1 MSDTTARETEPDAA
15 GATGPGTTNPLLA
28 DWTGPF
34 GLPPFGAIA
43 AHHFEPAFEAAL
55 ATARAEVDAIAADPA
70 EPDFDNTIAA
80 LERAGRDLT
89 RVASVFFN
97 LAGSHTS
104 EELQRIERAM
114 APRLARHAS
123 ETLLNQALYGRVDRL
138 WQAREQLGLDD
149 EQARVLERTQRMFR
163 RAGAA
168 LDEAGRARMAEI
180 TQRLAE
186 LGTRFAQNVLAD
198 EAGFKLVLEDEADLA
213 GLPAFLRQA
222 AAEAASERGLAG
234 KHVITL
240 SRSLIEPFLQF
251 STRRDLREAAFRAW
265 ILRGEMGGDNDNRA
279 VIGEILALRAERAAL
294 LGFDSFAA
302 YKLDDTM
309 AGTPQAVRDLLET
322 VWTPAVAQ
330 ARREAEALQQLAAD
344 SGDNITL
351 APWDWRFYAE
361 RLRSRDHALDE
372 AELKPYFQLET
383 MIAAAFHT
391 ASRLFGLS
399 FREIEGLDLYHP
411 DVRAFEVSD
420 ADGRHVGL
428 FLGDYFNRSTKR
440 SGAWMS
446 AYRRQEKLSG
456 DIRPIIVNVMNF
468 AKAPKGQPT
477 LLTFDDAR
485 TLFHE
490 FGHALHG
497 LLSDVTYPMISGTSV
512 ARDFVELPSQLFEHW
527 LSEPEVL
534 TRFARHVDTG
544 APMPAD
550 LMARVLAARNFNQGF
565 ATVEYLASALFDLDV
580 HGNPDA
586 AAMEVD
592 VLEEET
598 LYRIGMPAEITMR
611 HRPTHFAHIFS
622 GDGYSAGYYSYM
634 WSEVMDA
641 DAFTA
646 FEETGDVFNAELA
659 RRLREAIY
667 AAGGRQDPKD
677 AYVAFRG
684 ALPDA
689 TALLRKRGFA

>member
-1 MSDTTARETEPDAA
+1 MSDT
-15 GATGPGTTNPLLA
+15 ATDNPLLR
-28 DWTGPF
+28 DWNGPF
-34 GLPPFGAIA
+34 GLPPFAEIETW
-43 AHHFEPAFEAAL
+43 HYEPAFEAAL
-55 ATARAEVDAIAADPA
+55 ASARAEVDAIAANPEPA
-70 EPDFDNTIAA
+70 TFDNTIAA
-80 LERAGRDLT
+80 MELAGRDLT

-104 EELQRIERAM
+104 ADLQRIERDI
-114 APRLARHAS
+114 APKLARHS
-123 ETLLNQALYGRVDRL
+123 SQTLLNQDLYARVAAL
-138 WQAREQLGLDD
+138 WEARATSGLDA
-149 EQARVLERTQRMFR
+149 EAARVLERYHLMFT

-168 LDEAGRARMAEI
+168 LDEAGRTRMAEI
-180 TQRLAE
+180 TQELAV
-186 LGTRFAQNVLAD
+186 LGTRFSQNVLAD
-198 EAGFKLVLEDEADLA
+198 EAGFQLLLETEEDLA
-213 GLPAFLRQA
+213 GLPSFLRQA
-222 AAEAASERGLAG
+222 AAEAASERGHAG

-251 STRRDLREAAFRAW
+251 STRRDLREIAFNGWIRRGENAGDTDNREVIAE
-265 ILRGEMGGDNDNRA
+265 ILRLRRE
-279 VIGEILALRAERAAL
+279 RAEL
-294 LGFDSFAA
+294 LGFADFAS

-309 AGTPQAVRDLLET
+309 AGTPEAVRDLLTT

-330 ARREAEALQQLAAD
+330 AKREAAALQALAAEI
-344 SGDNITL
+344 GDNVTI

-361 RLRSRDHALDE
+361 KLRLRDHALDE
-372 AELKPYFQLET
+372 AELKPYFQLER
-383 MIAAAFHT
+383 IIEAAFDT
-391 ASRLFGLS
+391 AQRLFGLN
-399 FREIEGLDLYHP
+399 FRQVEGLGLYHP
-411 DVRAFEVSD
+411 DVRAFEVTG
-420 ADGRHVGL
+420 ADGAHVGL

-446 AYRRQEKLSG
+446 AFRRQQKLGG

-468 AKAPKGQPT
+468 AKAPKGEPT

-512 ARDFVELPSQLFEHW
+512 SRDFVELPSQLYEHW

-534 TRFARHVDTG
+534 SRFAVHVETG
-544 APMPAD
+544 KPMPAE
-550 LMARVLAARNFNQGF
+550 LMERVLAARNFNQGF
-565 ATVEYLASALFDLDV
+565 STVEYLASAIFDLDV
-580 HGNPDA
+580 HSRKGA
-586 AAMEVD
+586 ERVEVAE
-592 VLEEET
+592 LETQT
-598 LYRIGMPAEITMR
+598 LSRLGMPDEIVMR
-611 HRPTHFAHIFS
+611 HRPTHFAHVFS

-646 FEETGDVFNAELA
+646 FEETGDIFNADLA

-667 AAGGRQDPKD
+667 SAGGRQDPKD

-689 TALLRKRGFA
+689 SALLRKRGFV

>member
-1 MSDTTARETEPDAA
+1 MTDASVA
-15 GATGPGTTNPLLA
+15 DRNPLLA
-28 DWTGPF
+28 EWTAPF
-34 GLPPFGAIA
+34 GLPPFGEI
-43 AHHFEPAFEAAL
+43 EPWHYETAFEAAL
-55 ATARAEVDAIAADPA
+55 KLARQAVNQIADTPEAPSFA
-70 EPDFDNTIAA
+70 NTIEAME
-80 LERAGRDLT
+80 LSGRELT

-104 EELQRIERAM
+104 EELQRIERDI
-114 APRLARHAS
+114 APKLARHS
-123 ETLLNQALYGRVDRL
+123 SQTLLNQALFARVAAL
-138 WQAREQLGLDD
+138 WETRDSLGLDE
-149 EQARVLERTQRMFR
+149 EQARVLGRYHRMFT

-168 LDEAGRARMAEI
+168 LDEAGRTRMAEI
-180 TQRLAE
+180 TQRLAV
-186 LGTRFAQNVLAD
+186 LGTQFSQNVLAD
-198 EAGFKLVLEDEADLA
+198 EAGYQLLLESEEDLA
-213 GLPAFLRQA
+213 GLPGFLRQA
-222 AAEAASERGLAG
+222 AAEAASERGHPG

-251 STRRDLREAAFRAW
+251 STRRDLRETAFKAW
-265 ILRGEMGGDNDNRA
+265 ISRGELGGDTDNRTIIA
-279 VIGEILALRAERAAL
+279 EILKLRDERARL

-309 AGTPQAVRDLLET
+309 AGTPQAVRELLET

-330 ARREAEALQQLAAD
+330 ARKEAEALQALAAE
-344 SGDNITL
+344 SGDNI
-351 APWDWRFYAE
+351 AISPWDWRFYAE
-361 RLRSRDHALDE
+361 KLRQRDHALDE
-372 AELKPYFQLET
+372 AELKPYFQLEK
-383 MIAAAFHT
+383 MIEAAFHT
-391 ASRLFGLS
+391 AGRLFGLT
-399 FREIEGLDLYHP
+399 FREVEGLKLYHP
-411 DVRAFEVSD
+411 DVRAFEVLD
-420 ADGRHVGL
+420 ADGGHVGL

-446 AYRRQEKLSG
+446 AYRRQEKLAG
-456 DIRPIIVNVMNF
+456 NIRPIIVNVMNF

-512 ARDFVELPSQLFEHW
+512 ARDFVELPSQLYEHW

-534 TRFARHVDTG
+534 SRFAVHVETG
-544 APMPAD
+544 EPMPAE
-550 LMARVLAARNFNQGF
+550 LMERVLAARNFNQGF
-565 ATVEYLASALFDLDV
+565 STVEYLSSALFDLDV
-580 HGNPDA
+580 HTRQADGEADIA
-586 AAMEVD
+586 A
-592 VLEEET
+592 LEHET
-598 LYRIGMPAEITMR
+598 LSRIGMPAEITMR
-611 HRPTHFAHIFS
+611 HRPTHFAHVFS

-646 FEETGDVFNAELA
+646 FEETGDIFNAELA
-659 RRLREAIY
+659 RRLRDAIY
-667 AAGGRQDPKD
+667 SAGGRQDPKD

-689 TALLRKRGFA
+689 GPLLKKRGFA

>member
-1 MSDTTARETEPDAA
+1 MSDT
-15 GATGPGTTNPLLA
+15 ATDNPLLR

-34 GLPPFGAIA
+34 GLPPFAEIETW
-43 AHHFEPAFEAAL
+43 HYEPAFEAAL
-55 ATARAEVDAIAADPA
+55 ASARAEVDAIAANPEPA
-70 EPDFDNTIAA
+70 TFDNTIAA
-80 LERAGRDLT
+80 MELAGRDLT

-104 EELQRIERAM
+104 ADLQRIERDI
-114 APRLARHAS
+114 APKLARHS
-123 ETLLNQALYGRVDRL
+123 SQTLLNQDLYARVAAL
-138 WQAREQLGLDD
+138 WEARATSGLDA
-149 EQARVLERTQRMFR
+149 EAARVLERYHLMFT

-168 LDEAGRARMAEI
+168 LDEAGRTRMAEI
-180 TQRLAE
+180 TQELAV
-186 LGTRFAQNVLAD
+186 LGTRFSQNVLAD
-198 EAGFKLVLEDEADLA
+198 EAGFQLLLETEEDLA
-213 GLPAFLRQA
+213 GLPSFLRQA
-222 AAEAASERGLAG
+222 AAEAASERGHAG

-251 STRRDLREAAFRAW
+251 STRRDLREIAFNGWIRRGENAGDTDNREVIAE
-265 ILRGEMGGDNDNRA
+265 ILRLRRE
-279 VIGEILALRAERAAL
+279 RAEL
-294 LGFDSFAA
+294 LGFADFAS

-309 AGTPQAVRDLLET
+309 AGTPEAVRDLLTT

-330 ARREAEALQQLAAD
+330 AKREAAALQALAAEI
-344 SGDNITL
+344 GDNVTI

-361 RLRSRDHALDE
+361 KLRLRDHALDE
-372 AELKPYFQLET
+372 AELKPYFQLER
-383 MIAAAFHT
+383 IIEAAFDT
-391 ASRLFGLS
+391 AQRLFGLN
-399 FREIEGLDLYHP
+399 FRQVEGLGLYHP
-411 DVRAFEVSD
+411 DVRAFEVTG
-420 ADGRHVGL
+420 ADGAHVGL

-446 AYRRQEKLSG
+446 AFRRQQKLGG

-468 AKAPKGQPT
+468 AKAPKGEPT

-512 ARDFVELPSQLFEHW
+512 SRDFVELPSQLYEHW

-534 TRFARHVDTG
+534 SRFAVHVETG
-544 APMPAD
+544 KPMPTE
-550 LMARVLAARNFNQGF
+550 LMERVLAARNFNQGF
-565 ATVEYLASALFDLDV
+565 STVEYLASAIFDLDV
-580 HGNPDA
+580 HSRKGA
-586 AAMEVD
+586 ERVEVAE
-592 VLEEET
+592 LETQT
-598 LYRIGMPAEITMR
+598 LSRLGMPDEIVMR
-611 HRPTHFAHIFS
+611 HRPTHFAHVFS

-646 FEETGDVFNAELA
+646 FEETGDIFNADLA

-667 AAGGRQDPKD
+667 SAGGRQDPKD

-689 TALLRKRGFA
+689 SALLRKRGFV

>member
-1 MSDTTARETEPDAA
+1 MSDN
-15 GATGPGTTNPLLA
+15 ATDNPLLR

-34 GLPPFGAIA
+34 GLPPFAEIETW
-43 AHHFEPAFEAAL
+43 HYEPAFEAAL
-55 ATARAEVDAIAADPA
+55 ATARAEVDAIAANPEPA
-70 EPDFDNTIAA
+70 TFDNTIAA
-80 LERAGRDLT
+80 MELAGRDLT

-104 EELQRIERAM
+104 ADLQRIERDI
-114 APRLARHAS
+114 APKLARHS
-123 ETLLNQALYGRVDRL
+123 SQTLLNQDLYARVAALWD
-138 WQAREQLGLDD
+138 ARATSGLDA
-149 EQARVLERTQRMFR
+149 EAARVLERYHLMFT
-163 RAGAA
+163 RAGAV
-168 LDEAGRARMAEI
+168 LDEAGRTRMAEI
-180 TQRLAE
+180 TQELAV
-186 LGTRFAQNVLAD
+186 LGTRFSQNVLAD
-198 EAGFKLVLEDEADLA
+198 EAGFQLLLETEEDLA
-213 GLPAFLRQA
+213 GLPSFLRQA
-222 AAEAASERGLAG
+222 AAEAASERGHAG

-251 STRRDLREAAFRAW
+251 STRRDLREIAFNGWIRRGENAGDTDNREVIAE
-265 ILRGEMGGDNDNRA
+265 ILRLRRE
-279 VIGEILALRAERAAL
+279 RAEL
-294 LGFDSFAA
+294 LGFADFAS

-309 AGTPQAVRDLLET
+309 AGTPEAVRDLLTT

-330 ARREAEALQQLAAD
+330 AKREAAALQALAAEI
-344 SGDNITL
+344 GDNVTI

-361 RLRSRDHALDE
+361 KLRLRDHALDE
-372 AELKPYFQLET
+372 AELKPYFQLER
-383 MIAAAFHT
+383 IIEAAFDT
-391 ASRLFGLS
+391 AQRLFGLN
-399 FREIEGLDLYHP
+399 FRQVEGLGLYHP
-411 DVRAFEVSD
+411 DVRAFEVTG
-420 ADGRHVGL
+420 ADGAHVGL

-446 AYRRQEKLSG
+446 AFRRQQKLGG

-468 AKAPKGQPT
+468 AKAPKGEPT

-512 ARDFVELPSQLFEHW
+512 SRDFVELPSQLYEHW

-534 TRFARHVDTG
+534 SRFAVHVETG
-544 APMPAD
+544 KPMPAE
-550 LMARVLAARNFNQGF
+550 LMERVLAARNFNQGF
-565 ATVEYLASALFDLDV
+565 STVEYLASAIFDLDV
-580 HGNPDA
+580 HSRKGA
-586 AAMEVD
+586 ERVEVAE
-592 VLEEET
+592 LETQT
-598 LYRIGMPAEITMR
+598 LSRLGMPDEIVMR
-611 HRPTHFAHIFS
+611 HRPTHFAHVFS

-646 FEETGDVFNAELA
+646 FEETGDIFNADLA

-667 AAGGRQDPKD
+667 SAGGRQDPKD

-689 TALLRKRGFA
+689 SALLRKRGFV

>member
-1 MSDTTARETEPDAA
+1 MSDT
-15 GATGPGTTNPLLA
+15 ATDNPLLR
-28 DWTGPF
+28 DWNGPF
-34 GLPPFGAIA
+34 GLPPFAEIETW
-43 AHHFEPAFEAAL
+43 HYEPAFEAAL
-55 ATARAEVDAIAADPA
+55 ATARAEVDAIAANPEPA
-70 EPDFDNTIAA
+70 TFDNTIAA
-80 LERAGRDLT
+80 MELAGRDLT

-104 EELQRIERAM
+104 ADLQRIERDI
-114 APRLARHAS
+114 APKLARHS
-123 ETLLNQALYGRVDRL
+123 SQTLLNQDLYARVAALWEVR
-138 WQAREQLGLDD
+138 ATSGLDA
-149 EQARVLERTQRMFR
+149 EAARVLERYHLMFT

-168 LDEAGRARMAEI
+168 LDEAGRTRMAEI
-180 TQRLAE
+180 TQELAV
-186 LGTRFAQNVLAD
+186 LGTRFSQNVLAD
-198 EAGFKLVLEDEADLA
+198 EAGFQLLLETEEDLA
-213 GLPAFLRQA
+213 GLPSFLRQA
-222 AAEAASERGLAG
+222 AAEAASERGHAG

-251 STRRDLREAAFRAW
+251 STRRDLREIAFNGWIRRGENAGDTDNREVIAE
-265 ILRGEMGGDNDNRA
+265 ILRLRRE
-279 VIGEILALRAERAAL
+279 RAEL
-294 LGFDSFAA
+294 LGFADFAS

-309 AGTPQAVRDLLET
+309 AGTPEAVRDLLTT

-330 ARREAEALQQLAAD
+330 AKREAAALQALAAEI
-344 SGDNITL
+344 GDNVTI

-361 RLRSRDHALDE
+361 KLRLRDHALDE
-372 AELKPYFQLET
+372 AELKPYFQLER
-383 MIAAAFHT
+383 IIEAAFDT
-391 ASRLFGLS
+391 AQRLFGLN
-399 FREIEGLDLYHP
+399 FRQVEGLGLYHP
-411 DVRAFEVSD
+411 DVRAFEVTD
-420 ADGRHVGL
+420 ADGAHVGL

-446 AYRRQEKLSG
+446 AFRRQQKLGG

-468 AKAPKGQPT
+468 AKAPKGEPT

-512 ARDFVELPSQLFEHW
+512 SRDFVELPSQLYEHW

-534 TRFARHVDTG
+534 SRFAVHVETG
-544 APMPAD
+544 KPMPAE
-550 LMARVLAARNFNQGF
+550 LMERVLAARNFNQGF
-565 ATVEYLASALFDLDV
+565 STVEYLASAIFDLDV
-580 HGNPDA
+580 HSRKGA
-586 AAMEVD
+586 ERVEVAE
-592 VLEEET
+592 LETQT
-598 LYRIGMPAEITMR
+598 LSRLGMPDEIVMR
-611 HRPTHFAHIFS
+611 HRPTHFAHVFS

-646 FEETGDVFNAELA
+646 FEETGDIFNADLA

-667 AAGGRQDPKD
+667 SAGGRQDPKD

-689 TALLRKRGFA
+689 SALLRKRGFV

>member
-1 MSDTTARETEPDAA
+1 MTDAA
-15 GATGPGTTNPLLA
+15 AVADRNPLLA
-28 DWTGPF
+28 EWTAPF
-34 GLPPFGAIA
+34 GLPPFGEI
-43 AHHFEPAFEAAL
+43 EPWHYEAAFEAAL
-55 ATARAEVDAIAADPA
+55 KLARQSIDGIAADPQA
-70 EPDFDNTIAA
+70 PTFANTIEAME
-80 LERAGRDLT
+80 LSGRELT

-104 EELQRIERAM
+104 EELQRIERDI
-114 APRLARHAS
+114 APKLARHSS
-123 ETLLNQALYGRVDRL
+123 ETLLNQALYARVAAL
-138 WQAREQLGLDD
+138 WETRDSLALNE
-149 EQARVLERTQRMFR
+149 EQARVLERYHRMFT

-168 LDEAGRARMAEI
+168 LDEAGRQRMAEI
-180 TQRLAE
+180 SQRLAV
-186 LGTRFAQNVLAD
+186 LGTRFSQNVLAD
-198 EAGFKLVLEDEADLA
+198 EAGYHLLLESEEDLA
-213 GLPAFLRQA
+213 GLPGFLRQA
-222 AAEAASERGLAG
+222 AAEAASERGHPG

-251 STRRDLREAAFRAW
+251 STRRDLRETAFKAW
-265 ILRGEMGGDNDNRA
+265 ISRGETGGDTDNRA
-279 VIGEILALRAERAAL
+279 VIAEILRLRDERARL

-309 AGTPQAVRDLLET
+309 AGTPDAVRDLLET
-322 VWTPAVAQ
+322 VWSPAVAQ
-330 ARREAEALQQLAAD
+330 ARKEAEALQRLAAET
-344 SGDNITL
+344 GDNIAI

-361 RLRSRDHALDE
+361 KLRLRDHALDE
-372 AELKPYFQLET
+372 AELKPYFQLEK
-383 MIAAAFHT
+383 MIEAAFHT
-391 ASRLFGLS
+391 AGRLFGLT
-399 FREIEGLDLYHP
+399 FREVDGLKLYHP
-411 DVRAFEVSD
+411 DVRAFEVLD
-420 ADGRHVGL
+420 ADGGHVGL

-446 AYRRQEKLSG
+446 AYRRQEKLAA

-497 LLSDVTYPMISGTSV
+497 LLSDVTYPVISGTSV
-512 ARDFVELPSQLFEHW
+512 ARDFVELPSQLYEHW

-534 TRFARHVDTG
+534 SRFAVHVETG
-544 APMPAD
+544 EPMPAD
-550 LMARVLAARNFNQGF
+550 LMERVLAARNFNQGF
-565 ATVEYLASALFDLDV
+565 ATVEYLSSALFDLDV
-580 HGNPDA
+580 HTRQADGEADIEA
-586 AAMEVD
+586 
-592 VLEEET
+592 LEHET
-598 LYRIGMPAEITMR
+598 LSRIGMPAEITMR
-611 HRPTHFAHIFS
+611 HRPTHFAHVFS

-646 FEETGDVFNAELA
+646 FEETGDIFNADLA

-667 AAGGRQDPKD
+667 SAGGRQDPKD

-689 TALLRKRGFA
+689 GPLLKKRGFA